1 MDLYKLMAISGL
13 IIWVVFTVIYA
24 MKYKEGAR
32 ARKWYGMAAYFGLAL
47 LTGGL
52 METFHDKLQGKSS
65 MWIILAVV
73 IVVYALAKVYILNNI
88 EYKE

>member
-1 MDLYKLMAISGL
+1 MAVIGA

-24 MKYKEGAR
+24 KKYKEGPR
-32 ARKWYGMAAYFGLAL
+32 ARKWYGMGAYFGLAL

>member
-1 MDLYKLMAISGL
+1 MDLYKLMAISGIL
-13 IIWVVFTVIYA
+13 IWVVFTVIYV
-24 MKYKEGAR
+24 MKYKEGPK

-47 LTGGL
+47 MAGGL

-73 IVVYALAKVYILNNI
+73 IVIYALAKVYILNNI
-88 EYKE
+88 TYDE